1 MKNVAIILIVIIS
14 ILFSGCDNIP
24 IRSEDE
30 DREEITSEETEAS
43 EDPSASSTSE
53 SSGTPAPTTEIT
65 TATTETTASV
75 TTAETT
81 PEPTADPNAFI
92 YGGITIIYDFFEGE
106 YTDTDDDTSLASG
119 YLQNL
124 TVEIPEYPAAAE
136 LINETLEAIRAQ
148 SAATYESACLDAQ
161 AVYDDYGMDGLAGP
175 YEVNAAVEPAYV
187 SDKLISFFVS
197 VYTYYGG
204 AHGGVIVEAYTFDA
218 RSGDYLTFSDLCTDP
233 AAFEHYVQTNVI
245 AFIEAVPRK
254 TAWFSM
260 ITQPR
265 SYRLFRGRHGCF
277 WMLAGI
283 HDSRLLISS
292 MTSRPMPP
300 GCPATI
306 FRLRTAFRIL
316 TRTGSHCSQSRSEN
330 IIMG

>member
-43 EDPSASSTSE
+43 EDPSVSSTSE
-53 SSGTPAPTTEIT
+53 SSGTPAPTTAIT

-124 TVEIPEYPAAAE
+124 TVEILAYPAAAE

-161 AVYDDYGMDGLAGP
+161 AVYDDYGMAGLAGP

-245 AFIEAVPRK
+245 AFIEAVPPENRMVFDDYA
-254 TAWFSM
+254 TTVVSAFPRAAWVFLDVGGDTRFS
-260 ITQPR
+260 ITYQQYDIAPYAAGLL
-265 SYRLFRGRHGCF
+265 SYDIPIADCLPYFNAYGQSLF
-277 WMLAGI
+277 
-283 HDSRLLISS
+283 
-292 MTSRPMPP
+292 
-300 GCPATI
+300 
-306 FRLRTAFRIL
+306 
-316 TRTGSHCSQSRSEN
+316 SE
-330 IIMG
+330 